1 MQPVT
6 GPIAVANSGSLLRGK
21 HRALAVAAGVAALTA
36 LAACDPPF
44 NLGQPSTRA
53 LENGASGGLAAAR
66 SFEITGTYTES
77 GGSWTIDLQVVRP
90 ATLHMVVS
98 KGDLKLEA
106 IIFMDPAG
114 LNAATAYYRG
124 NQFLSQHTGN
134 DPASRNLVRAAG
146 NAWWKGSADQV
157 PKLPDLTTGTGF
169 RSTFLGT
176 ALSQRTDHVA
186 IDATD
191 AVNLSG
197 PRADVFVAAT
207 SPYQLLRV
215 HMKNGALIDGISD
228 ADFRFSNFDQDFKI
242 AVPTDVIDFS
252 NLSTLPPIY
261 TVVSVDTSKCVS
273 PCVVSAILKNLG
285 GQLNA
290 KAPSTITF
298 TMVDAA
304 SKRAVGSCQVQVKPD
319 VGYNA
324 TTKVSCTMSAVNGQQ
339 VNAASVTATPDNPG
353 HA

>member
-1 MQPVT
+1 
-6 GPIAVANSGSLLRGK
+6 VANSGSPFRAK
-21 HRALAVAAGVAALTA
+21 HRALAAAAGVVALTA

-53 LENGASGGLAAAR
+53 LENGAGGGLAAAK
-66 SFEITGTYTES
+66 SFEITGTYTEA
-77 GGSWTIDLQVVRP
+77 GDSWSIDLQVVRP
-90 ATLHMVVS
+90 STQHMVVS
-98 KGDLKLEA
+98 KGDLNLEA
-106 IIFMDPAG
+106 IVFLDATP
-114 LNAATAYYRG
+114 LSPATAYFRG
-124 NQFLSQHTGN
+124 NQFLSQHMGN

-157 PKLPDLTTGTGF
+157 PQLPDLTNGTSF

-186 IDATD
+186 VDGVE

-197 PRADVFVAAT
+197 PRADVFVAA
-207 SPYQLLRV
+207 SPPYRLLRV
-215 HMKNGALIDGISD
+215 HMKKGAVIDGITD
-228 ADFRFSNFDQDFKI
+228 ADFRFGKFDQDFKVV
-242 AVPTDVIDFS
+242 APTDVIDFS

-261 TVVSVDTSKCVS
+261 TVVSVGTSKCLS
-273 PCVVSAILKNLG
+273 PCIVSAILKNLG

-290 KAPSTITF
+290 KAPSTVAF

-304 SKRAVGSCQVQVKPD
+304 TKRVVGNCAVQVKPD

-324 TTKVSCTMSAVNGQQ
+324 TTTVSCTMSAVNGQQ
-339 VNAASVTATPDNPG
+339 VNAATVTATPDNPG

>member
-1 MQPVT
+1 MS
-6 GPIAVANSGSLLRGK
+6 ISGSTLRAK
-21 HRALAVAAGVAALTA
+21 HHALGVVAGVAALIA

-53 LENGASGGLAAAR
+53 LENGASDGLAAAK

-77 GGSWTIDLQVVRP
+77 GESWLIDLQVARP

-98 KGDLKLEA
+98 KGDLKVEA
-106 IIFMDPAG
+106 ILLLDS
-114 LNAATAYYRG
+114 LTAYFRG
-124 NQFLSQHTGN
+124 NQFLSQHMGN

-157 PKLPDLTTGTGF
+157 PKLPDLTNGTGF
-169 RSTFLGT
+169 RATFLGT
-176 ALSQRTDHVA
+176 ALSQRTDHVTV
-186 IDATD
+186 DGVE

-197 PRADVFVAAT
+197 PRADVFVAAAP
-207 SPYQLLRV
+207 PYQLLRV
-215 HMKNGALIDGISD
+215 HMKEGAVIDGITD
-228 ADFRFSNFDQDFKI
+228 ADFRFSNFDEDFKI
-242 AVPTDVIDFS
+242 AAPTDVIDFS

-261 TVVSVDTSKCVS
+261 TVVSVDTSKCLS
-273 PCVVSAILKNLG
+273 PCIVSAILKNLG
-285 GQLNA
+285 GKLNA

-304 SKRAVGSCQVQVKPD
+304 TRKAVASCQVPVKPD
-319 VGYNA
+319 VGFNA

-339 VNAASVTATPDNPG
+339 VNAATVTAAPDNPG